1 MANPFFS
8 GRIPASLADKID
20 NHLLTTGETRSEL
33 LIRLLRAEVNDNIAD
48 NNIDNIVSDLL
59 LRVKKLEELAYC
71 QNDNKLNNTNV
82 KQPQAEE
89 TQTKKPIISES
100 EITLTK
106 AQILYLKQIK
116 DLVAKTDK
124 AKMKK
129 LLDLELIVQLGDDLI
144 LTNLGEIVLARSEN
158 L

>member
-1 MANPFFS
+1 MEF
-8 GRIPASLADKID
+8 RRQIPSAVYQPG
-20 NHLLTTGETRSEL
+20 LTKPNYKSVLWDGWKRS
-33 LIRLLRAEVNDNIAD
+33 
-48 NNIDNIVSDLL
+48 
-59 LRVKKLEELAYC
+59 VKSIQDEELAYY
-71 QNDNKLNNTNV
+71 QNNNKLDNITL
-82 KQPQAEE
+82 KQSQPEEIQAE
-89 TQTKKPIISES
+89 KPIISGS
-100 EITLTK
+100 EIILTK

-144 LTNLGEIVLARSEN
+144 LTTLGEMVLARSEN

>member
-8 GRIPASLADKID
+8 GRIPASLAEKID
-20 NHLLTTGETRSEL
+20 DHLLTTGETRSEL
-33 LIRLLRAEVNDNIAD
+33 LMRLLRAEVNDNKVD
-48 NNIDNIVSDLL
+48 NNIDDIVNDLI
-59 LRVKKLEELAYC
+59 LRVKKLEELAYYH
-71 QNDNKLNNTNV
+71 NDNKPNNVNM
-82 KQPQAEE
+82 KQSQAEE
-89 TQTKKPIISES
+89 SQTEKPIISES

-144 LTNLGEIVLARSEN
+144 LTNLGEVVLARYEN
-158 L
+158 I